1 MADDSQNNLGSLKTR
16 NFPFF
21 EFSAMLLHTQKEEG
35 QEFVSRL
42 EVSSNL
48 YDSWC
53 THTHQL
59 EARRGLGRSS
69 QN

>member
-48 YDSWC
+48 YDS
-53 THTHQL
+53 
-59 EARRGLGRSS
+59 
-69 QN
+69 